1 MRLLAKMKNEMSLL
15 ALITALTGC
24 ALPNA
29 PSRPTPAR
37 LEAVCRWG
45 AYLTA
50 LHAGLANQEPMRKAA
65 LVMKQLAASEKLTPG
80 AVATALQSAGMTW
93 IQCPE
98 GVLALEVALMF
109 DDAMTGPARVEDEQ
123 SLRAVLRGVSS
134 GILLALQLLDGDG
147 TVSELKLEQ
156 DARALR

>member
-1 MRLLAKMKNEMSLL
+1 MKANHSVLSMIL
-15 ALITALTGC
+15 ALTGC
-24 ALPNA
+24 AVTTVPA
-29 PSRPTPAR
+29 KPSPAR
-37 LEAVCRWG
+37 LEATCRWA

-50 LHAGLANQEPMRKAA
+50 LHAGPANQEPMRQAA
-65 LVMKQLAASEKLTPG
+65 LAMNQLAQADKLTPG
-80 AVATALQSAGMTW
+80 AVALALHSAGLTW
-93 IQCPE
+93 LQCPE
-98 GVLALEVALMF
+98 GVLALETELMF
-109 DDAMTGPARVEDEQ
+109 DDARTGPARVEDEQ

>member
-1 MRLLAKMKNEMSLL
+1 
-15 ALITALTGC
+15 
-24 ALPNA
+24 
-29 PSRPTPAR
+29 
-37 LEAVCRWG
+37 
-45 AYLTA
+45 
-50 LHAGLANQEPMRKAA
+50 
-65 LVMKQLAASEKLTPG
+65 
-80 AVATALQSAGMTW
+80 MTW

-98 GVLALEVALMF
+98 GALALEVALMF